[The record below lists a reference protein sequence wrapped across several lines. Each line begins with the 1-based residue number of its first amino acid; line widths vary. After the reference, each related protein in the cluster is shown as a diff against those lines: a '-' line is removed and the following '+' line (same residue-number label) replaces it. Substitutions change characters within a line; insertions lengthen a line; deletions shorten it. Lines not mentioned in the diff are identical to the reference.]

1 MKFLTKILA
10 LTTLLVATSTWANDL
25 FIYYNSTDTGAEYS
39 RLKSHY
45 EGLGFTVTGST
56 STTVSS
62 SDVSGKELVIDIA
75 GNSNCGSTCRS
86 VYDTYVSGGGKL
98 IIAAPQGASNRQS
111 NIETLIESKMNVGT
125 MSYSSSTA
133 SSDLYWQSIARGD
146 YASAV
151 YDETGGTTL
160 PAAGQLFQATGGT
173 VMAANSSSSVWNTWY
188 KWDYGSNGGT
198 IIVAM
203 GYDQFQT
210 NLYYTSRMTAFL
222 TTVAEEEGLYSSS
235 SSGSSSAT
243 PSYSSGPTSAQQ
255 TRINSHTSNVSLGGA
270 NDITVDIDGDDN
282 DVMITQAGEPSYL
295 LLNVTGN
302 LNNVDIDQNASTAT
316 TYGHY
321 LETDIIG
328 NSNILD
334 ITQTGS
340 GQKSAFINYEGD
352 SNDATIIQKDSGSH
366 YLMLDLIGDGN
377 DATITQEG
385 SGSHE
390 ATVELTE
397 NGGSWTFILNQS
409 GTTGKTYSL
418 PHSMSDGSTVSGTC
432 STTAGCSLTVTQGD

>member
-1 MKFLTKILA
+1 MKFLKQILV
-10 LTTLLVATSTWANDL
+10 LTSLLFATSTWANDL
-25 FIYYNSTDTGAEYS
+25 LIYYTSNESSQYS
-39 RLKSHY
+39 NLKGHF

-62 SDVSGKELVIDIA
+62 SAVSGKEMVIDIT

-86 VYDTYVSGGGKL
+86 VYDSYVSGGGKL
-98 IIAAPQGASNRQS
+98 IIAAENGATNRQG
-111 NIETLIESKMNVGT
+111 NIESLIENKMQVG
-125 MSYSSSTA
+125 SYTATVNGNDAYQSFRHGNYAGSTA
-133 SSDLYWQSIARGD
+133 NLNTLPGVDGYMYSI
-146 YASAV
+146 
-151 YDETGGTTL
+151 TGGE
-160 PAAGQLFQATGGT
+160 
-173 VMAANSSSSVWNTWY
+173 VVAANSSISTTYQTWH
-188 KWDYGSNGGT
+188 KWDYGTNGGAVYVT
-198 IIVAM
+198 F
-203 GYDQFQT
+203 GYGQFLST
-210 NLYYTSRMTAFL
+210 NSYSDNMDSLLTAIA
-222 TTVAEEEGLYSSS
+222 TEEGLYTSS
-235 SSGSSSAT
+235 SSGSSAT
-243 PSYSSGPTSAQQ
+243 PSYSSGATSAQQ
-255 TRINSHTSNVSLGGA
+255 TRINSHTSNVNSGGA

-282 DVMITQAGEPSYL
+282 DVYISQTGEPSYL

-321 LETDIIG
+321 LEADIIG

-340 GQKSAFINYEGD
+340 GTKSAFINYEGN
-352 SNDATIIQKDSGSH
+352 SNNATIIQKDGGSH

-397 NGGSWTFILNQS
+397 NGGAWTFILNQS
-409 GTTGKTYSL
+409 GTTDKTYSL

-432 STTAGCSLTVTQGD
+432 STTAGCSLTVNQGD

>member
-1 MKFLTKILA
+1 MDQVLRLILFS
-10 LTTLLVATSTWANDL
+10 LSSLLFCSIAWANDL
-25 FIYYNSTDTGAEYS
+25 FIYYNSNDTGAEYS

-45 EGLGFTVTGST
+45 ESLGFTVTGST

-62 SDVSGKELVIDIA
+62 SDVSGQELVIDIA
-75 GNSNCGSTCRS
+75 GTSNCGSTCRS
-86 VYDTYVSGGGKL
+86 VYDSYVSGGGKL
-98 IIAAPQGASNRQS
+98 IIAAPAGASNRQS
-111 NIETLIESKMNVGT
+111 NIESLIENKMSVGT
-125 MSYSSSTA
+125 ITYYTGTCSTDLCWQNYKKSDYSTSGVT
-133 SSDLYWQSIARGD
+133 D
-146 YASAV
+146 Y
-151 YDETGGTTL
+151 L
-160 PAAGQLFQATGGT
+160 PGAGQLFTATGGT
-173 VMAANSSSSVWNTWY
+173 AMAINGPGSSYNTWY
-188 KWDYGSNGGT
+188 KWDYGSNGGS

-210 NLYYTSRMTAFL
+210 NLTYTSSMTAFL
-222 TTVAEEEGLYSSS
+222 TAVVEEEGLYTSS
-235 SSGSSSAT
+235 SSGSSAT
-243 PSYSSGPTSAQQ
+243 PSYSSGATSAQQ
-255 TRINSHTSNVSLGGA
+255 TRINSHTSNVNSGGA

-282 DVMITQAGEPSYL
+282 NVYITQTGEPSYL

-302 LNNVDIDQNASTAT
+302 LNDVDIDQNASTAT

-321 LETDIIG
+321 LEADIIG

-340 GQKSAFINYEGD
+340 GQKSAFINYEGN
-352 SNDATIIQKDSGSH
+352 SNDATIIQKDGGSH

-397 NGGSWTFILNQS
+397 NGGAWTFMLNQS
-409 GTTGKTYSL
+409 GTTDKTYSL
-418 PHSMSDGSTVSGTC
+418 PHSMSDGSTISGTC
-432 STTAGCSLTVTQGD
+432 STSAGCSLTVNQGD